1 MNIKLTSPRDMAKA
15 SVEWFVTLVVLALA
29 LRFLFRLFGAEGAGD
44 GFVNWLYQTTGVL
57 LQPVRGVYPNPDV
70 TSKHA
75 VEFVTLFAMV
85 AYMAVG
91 NVAMGWVERHSPKK

>member
-1 MNIKLTSPRDMAKA
+1 MHINLTSPKDMAKA
-15 SVEWFVTLVVLALA
+15 SVEWFVAAVVVALA
-29 LRFLFRLFGAEGAGD
+29 LRFLFRLFGAEGASD

-57 LQPVRGVYPNPDV
+57 LQPVRGVYPHPDV

-75 VEFVTLFAMV
+75 LEFVTLFAMV

-91 NVAMGWVERHSPKK
+91 NVAMGLVEKHSPKK